1 MSSKKILRAVSLISL
16 GTIIARVFGLAR
28 EVSTANFFGTTYIYD
43 AFLIAFMIPNF
54 FRGLLGEGALNA
66 AFIPVFTE
74 YAAGGPARKKEGTE
88 IFNICFTL
96 SLFATI
102 ALFIA
107 ALGASFLSSSLLSEN
122 SKWWWTWTLL
132 RFTFPYLVFIS
143 LTALNMGVLNAH
155 KIFLLPSLSP
165 VILDVVWIAALFLFI
180 PFFGGAVQ
188 DRIFVLCAAV
198 VIGGAGQ
205 FLFTLIPVLKR
216 GYRIRFN
223 CNFTHPV
230 VKLMGKLLAPA
241 VIGVAVAPIN
251 ILVDMTL
258 ANLLYE
264 GAVSGLWYSTRIFQ
278 LPLGVFAIA
287 VSTAVLPWFSE
298 DAFSQNHA
306 GFIKN
311 LDFSFRML
319 AILLIPF
326 TFGLVIFRTEIVSF
340 LFERGMFGAA
350 SVPLAASPLAFY
362 AIGLLGY
369 GGVSVL
375 TRAFY
380 ARRDTATPVKVG
392 LISILVNFVAD
403 IALMRFMGHN
413 GIALATSAV
422 GISNFILL
430 AVLFNRK
437 HLRFDFRKAAPFFR
451 KTFLSSAIM
460 GLAAYAFKNQVSGLC
475 SLPAVLFSGIIT
487 AALVY
492 FLSLS
497 ALIGIKNIKG

>member
-28 EVSTANFFGTTYIYD
+28 EVSTASFFGTTHIYD

-54 FRGLLGEGALNA
+54 FRGLLGEGALNS
-66 AFIPVFTE
+66 AFIPIFTE
-74 YAAGGPARKKEGTE
+74 YATDVPERKKEGIE

-96 SLFATI
+96 SLFATLVLF
-102 ALFIA
+102 AL
-107 ALGASFLSSSLLSEN
+107 ALIASFISSNLISAD
-122 SKWWWTWTLL
+122 SKWWWAWTLL

-143 LTALNMGVLNAH
+143 LTALNMGVLNAY
-155 KIFLLPSLSP
+155 KVFLLPSLSP
-165 VILDVVWIAALFLFI
+165 VILDVVWIAALFLI
-180 PFFGGAVQ
+180 LPLFGGGVQ
-188 DRIFVLCAAV
+188 DRIFGLCAAV

-205 FLFTLIPVLKR
+205 FLFTLIPVLKK
-216 GYRIRFN
+216 GYRIRLNFN
-223 CNFTHPV
+223 FSHPV

-264 GAVSGLWYSTRIFQ
+264 GAVSGLWYSTRLFQ

-298 DAFSQNHA
+298 DASSKNHA
-306 GFIKN
+306 GFMKN
-311 LDFSFRML
+311 LEFSFRML
-319 AILLIPF
+319 AVLLIPF

-340 LFERGMFGAA
+340 LFERGMFNAA
-350 SVPLAASPLAFY
+350 SVSLAAQPLAFY

-375 TRAFY
+375 SRAFY

-392 LISILVNFVAD
+392 LMSILVNFIAD

-413 GIALATSAV
+413 GIALATSVV
-422 GISNFILL
+422 GITNFILL
-430 AVLFNRK
+430 AFLFNKK
-437 HLRFDFRKAAPFFR
+437 HLKFDLRRTTPFFI
-451 KTFLSSAIM
+451 KAFISSAIM
-460 GLAAYAFKNQVSGLC
+460 GLSIYAFKTAAAGLV
-475 SLPAVLFSGIIT
+475 SLPVVLFAGIMV
-487 AALVY
+487 AVSVY

-497 ALIGIKNIKG
+497 VLIGIKEIKG

>member
-28 EVSTANFFGTTYIYD
+28 EVSTAKFFGTTGIYD

-54 FRGLLGEGALNA
+54 FRGLLGEGALNS

-74 YAAGGPARKKEGTE
+74 YASGEPAKKKEGIE

-96 SLFATI
+96 SLFATL
-102 ALFIA
+102 ALFAA
-107 ALGASFLSSSLLSEN
+107 ALVTSLISSNIVSDN
-122 SKWWWTWTLL
+122 SKWWWAWTLL
-132 RFTFPYLVFIS
+132 RFTFPYLIFIS
-143 LTALNMGVLNAH
+143 LTALNMGVLNAY
-155 KIFLLPSLSP
+155 KIFFLPSLSP
-165 VILDVVWIAALFLFI
+165 VILDVVWIAALFLFL
-180 PFFGGAVQ
+180 PLFGSSVQ
-188 DRIFVLCAAV
+188 DRIFGLCAAV

-205 FLFTLIPVLKR
+205 FLFTLIPVLKK
-216 GYRIRFN
+216 GYRIRLNFN
-223 CNFTHPV
+223 FAHPV

-258 ANLLYE
+258 ANLLYV

-298 DAFSQNHA
+298 DASSKNHV
-306 GFIKN
+306 GFMKN
-311 LDFSFRML
+311 LEFSFRML
-319 AILLIPF
+319 AILLLPF
-326 TFGLVIFRTEIVSF
+326 TFGLVIFRTEIISF
-340 LFERGMFGAA
+340 LFERGMFTAA
-350 SVPLAASPLAFY
+350 SVSLAAQPLAFY

-375 TRAFY
+375 SRAFY

-392 LISILVNFVAD
+392 VASILVNFVAD
-403 IALMRFMGHN
+403 IVLMRFMGHN
-413 GIALATSAV
+413 GIALATSVV
-422 GISNFILL
+422 GITNFILL
-430 AVLFNRK
+430 AFLFNKK
-437 HLRFDFRKAAPFFR
+437 HLRFDFRKTVPFFM
-451 KTFLSSAIM
+451 KTFISSAIM
-460 GLAAYAFKNQVSGLC
+460 GLAIYAFKNEASGLC
-475 SLPAVLFSGIIT
+475 SLPVVLLTGIIT
-487 AALVY
+487 AVSVY

-497 ALIGIKNIKG
+497 VLVGIKEIKG